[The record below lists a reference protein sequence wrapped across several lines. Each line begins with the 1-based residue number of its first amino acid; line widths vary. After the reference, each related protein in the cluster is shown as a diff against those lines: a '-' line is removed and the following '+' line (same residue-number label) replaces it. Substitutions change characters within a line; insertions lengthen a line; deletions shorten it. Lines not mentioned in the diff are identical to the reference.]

1 MQIFLKKKL
10 SFLVRQKKEAP
21 KRSFPEIMGLSL
33 LLVVL
38 LAADVPEVGL
48 HGLLAVGEV
57 LLGEEGGLVLGDLG
71 QVFLTLD
78 DHLSDRLEAE
88 TDSALVVRER
98 SGTVVAV
105 FACDIDTNAVR
116 VLRCGY
122 AVRTDEVGAVLVA
135 GFLDRFG
142 HRAAYVLDTVCIL
155 YNCHNCEYLGVS
167 K

>member
-1 MQIFLKKKL
+1 MTYASICH
-10 SFLVRQKKEAP
+10 SFCDF
-21 KRSFPEIMGLSL
+21 SSL
-33 LLVVL
+33 CEHLALFLVVL
-38 LAADVPEVGL
+38 LTTHIPEVGL
-48 HGLLAVGEV
+48 HGLLAVREV

-78 DHLSDRLEAE
+78 DHLSNGFEAE
-88 TDSALVVRER
+88 TDCTLVVRER

-116 VLRCGY
+116 VLRRCY
-122 AVRTDEVGAVLVA
+122 AVRTDEVGSVLVA

-142 HRAAYVLDTVCIL
+142 HRATNVLNTVCIF
-155 YNCHNCEYLGVS
+155 YQCHNIECLVVS